1 MPIFNSNSDVY
12 YYCVVVQFALEH
24 LSVWVQCAN
33 IVPKDVH
40 IQYIWNES
48 IAMEDTNDDRHYVKR
63 GLLEAPDKNVII
75 ANALLQRLEKHILLV
90 GTRWING

>member
-33 IVPKDVH
+33 IMPKDVL
-40 IQYIWNES
+40 IQCEWNEN
-48 IAMEDTNDDRHYVKR
+48 IAMENTEKDRHYEKR

-75 ANALLQRLEKHILLV
+75 ANALLQRLENYILLV